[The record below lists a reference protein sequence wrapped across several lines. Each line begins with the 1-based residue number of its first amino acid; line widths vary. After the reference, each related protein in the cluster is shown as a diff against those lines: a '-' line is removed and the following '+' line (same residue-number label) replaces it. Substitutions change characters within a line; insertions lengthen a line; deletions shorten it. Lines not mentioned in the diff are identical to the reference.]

1 MKNSLHQIRFPGESE
16 QYRSA
21 RNELLE
27 AELELR
33 QRLEEVAS
41 LRRKLPPG
49 GKIKEDY
56 LFEEISSG
64 SGSEMIK
71 QTKLSGLFAPGK
83 DSLIL
88 YSFMYDP
95 AEEEACP
102 MCTCFLDGLDGYV
115 PHITQRV
122 NLAIA
127 AKSPIGRIREW
138 ATQRGWEHLRL
149 LSSGKNSYNADYFAE
164 TAEGQQMPA
173 CNVFN
178 RTATGIY
185 HFYST
190 EMLYV
195 PVDGHPRHV
204 DLLWP
209 IWNFFDLTP
218 EGRGTDWMPQLRY
231 D

>member
-1 MKNSLHQIRFPGESE
+1 MTNSLHQIRFPGESE

-33 QRLEEVAS
+33 QRLEAVAS

-56 LFEEISSG
+56 LFEEISSV

-71 QTKLSGLFAPGK
+71 QTKLSDLFAPGK

-95 AEEEACP
+95 AEELACP
-102 MCTCFLDGLDGYV
+102 MCTSFLDGLDGYV

-138 ATQRGWEHLRL
+138 ATQRGWDHLRL

-164 TAEGQQMPA
+164 TAEGEQIPA
-173 CNVFN
+173 CNVFK
-178 RTATGIY
+178 RTVTGIY

-190 EMLYV
+190 EMLYA

-209 IWNFFDLTP
+209 SWNFCDLVP
-218 EGRGTDWMPQLRY
+218 EGRGTDWMPQLSY

>member
-1 MKNSLHQIRFPGESE
+1 
-16 QYRSA
+16 
-21 RNELLE
+21 
-27 AELELR
+27 
-33 QRLEEVAS
+33 
-41 LRRKLPPG
+41 
-49 GKIKEDY
+49 
-56 LFEEISSG
+56 
-64 SGSEMIK
+64 
-71 QTKLSGLFAPGK
+71 
-83 DSLIL
+83 
-88 YSFMYDP
+88 
-95 AEEEACP
+95 

-138 ATQRGWEHLRL
+138 AAQRGWEHLRL
-149 LSSGKNSYNADYFAE
+149 LSSGKNGYNADYFAE
-164 TAEGQQMPA
+164 TAEGQQMPV

-178 RTATGIY
+178 RTATGIH
-185 HFYST
+185 HFYSS

-218 EGRGTDWMPQLRY
+218 EGRGTDWMAQLYY